1 MGSFSLVT
9 YIALAVFVL
18 LTIACFIPTRKDED

>member
-18 LTIACFIPTRKDED
+18 GTIACFIPTRKE